1 MNVFET
7 WFLAIGG
14 PPRPDQ
20 LLFATSL
27 EFPHHRRENS
37 SKAQL
42 MFNILTISIL
52 FYDLS
57 L

>member
-14 PPRPDQ
+14 PPCSDQ

-27 EFPHHRRENS
+27 EFPHRRRGNS
-37 SKAQL
+37 SQAQF